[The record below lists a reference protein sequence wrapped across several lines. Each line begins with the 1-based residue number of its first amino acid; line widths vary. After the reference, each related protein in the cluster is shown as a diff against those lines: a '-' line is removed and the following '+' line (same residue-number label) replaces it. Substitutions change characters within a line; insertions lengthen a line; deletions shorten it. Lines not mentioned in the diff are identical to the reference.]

1 LRRGDATAA
10 LLLALAL
17 SLPVPSAPE
26 AAEQPLGFGADLQSA
41 GWRPLLFAGRAPTQ
55 FEGIDAATVRV
66 QAVGSSSML
75 TRSVDGG
82 AAGFRCLA
90 WRWMV
95 EESTLPATD
104 LGRRGGDDRHL
115 LVSLGFAP
123 VPQDESIAARLRRA
137 IARQQAGQEVPGSAL
152 LYVWGG
158 AHPRDGWVE
167 SPYMPG
173 AGQIRV
179 VEPSPGPRGR
189 WVEVSVDFAADY
201 EARFARPAPPV
212 VELAIG
218 ADSDDTGT
226 RTLGRIAD
234 LVFKTRC

>member
-1 LRRGDATAA
+1 V

-17 SLPVPSAPE
+17 PAMSAPK
-26 AAEQPLGFGADLQSA
+26 AGEQSVGFGADLQSA

-55 FEGIDAATVRV
+55 FEGVDTATVRV
-66 QAVGSSSML
+66 QAIGSSSML

-95 EESTLPATD
+95 EDSTLPATD
-104 LGRRGGDDRHL
+104 LARRGGDDRHL

-123 VPQDESIAARLRRA
+123 VPADEGIAARLRRA
-137 IARQQAGQEVPGSAL
+137 IARQQAGREVPGSAL

-158 AHPRDGWVE
+158 AHPRDGWID
-167 SPYMPG
+167 SPYMAG

-179 VEPSPGPRGR
+179 VEPAPGPRGQ
-189 WVEVSVDFAADY
+189 WVEVSVDFVADY
-201 EARFARPAPPV
+201 EARFARPVPPV

-226 RTLGRIAD
+226 RTSGRIAD